1 MKEDDRMRAYQLTER
16 VQFKIEFYLNHSND
30 YLHSVATQA
39 LIATNLEVILIE
51 RQLEECKKTLK
62 EHNLPS
68 ESDAIPKESLI
79 PDLQDYVNAVEQ
91 SLNIMRDMELMGK
104 LPRH

>member
-1 MKEDDRMRAYQLTER
+1 MKEDDRMRAFQLTER
-16 VQFKIEFYLNHSND
+16 VQHKIEFYLNHSND

-51 RQLEECKKTLK
+51 RQLNECKKTLK

-68 ESDAIPKESLI
+68 ESDAMVAIRSEDPPPSTTWMASVI
-79 PDLQDYVNAVEQ
+79 TT
-91 SLNIMRDMELMGK
+91 
-104 LPRH
+104 